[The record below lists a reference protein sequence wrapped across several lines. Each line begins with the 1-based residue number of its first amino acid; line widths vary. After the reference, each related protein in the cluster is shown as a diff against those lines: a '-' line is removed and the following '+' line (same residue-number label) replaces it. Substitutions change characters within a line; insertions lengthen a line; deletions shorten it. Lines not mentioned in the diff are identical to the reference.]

1 MYLRVRFVV
10 FIFALKVHYSK
21 LINPVFSTI
30 YKFFFAELFADDF
43 EDFFL
48 LFLRY
53 SGSL

>member
-21 LINPVFSTI
+21 SINPVFSTI
-30 YKFFFAELFADDF
+30 YKVFAELFMNDF

-48 LFLRY
+48 LFGGD
-53 SGSL
+53 SDGFK